1 MGKSFCHVD
10 TTERRLVKNMA
21 KEGVPW
27 STIQKITG
35 RTPDTINSIIKARGN
50 PTTKGAPVK
59 FKPKDVD
66 KVLKVLEGMVKE
78 ANAQKE
84 VTLDMVLKKA
94 GYEVSTKTAR
104 KGIKQRKVAFYKLK
118 EKPLLEPSDVKDRKK
133 FADDHKHRSAAR
145 WVVQPHAI
153 IDDKS
158 FQMTCHEQS
167 REYAARRSVRG
178 AYQKKGSMPKH
189 WLVKP
194 SSGANKAKFP
204 GIRVTAAVIKGK
216 IRVWKYTDGK
226 WNAKAAA
233 EMYKHALAPA
243 LKKAYPD
250 HKGPFTIIE
259 DNDPTGYKSKLG
271 IAAKKDARIIVD
283 CLPKRSPDLNV
294 LDYSLWHEINVRLR
308 KQERSFRKEKRETKE
323 EFKGRLRKTAMGLP
337 ASFVKAAVGSMKRRC
352 AKIADM
358 NGDLFTE

>member
-1 MGKSFCHVD
+1 MGKSCCQVD
-10 TTERRLVKNMA
+10 ATERRLVKGMS
-21 KEGVPW
+21 KEGIPW
-27 STIQKITG
+27 STIQKITS
-35 RTPDTINSIIKARGN
+35 RTPDTINSILKSDAT
-50 PTTKGAPVK
+50 PPLKGAPVK
-59 FKPKDVD
+59 FKAEDVE
-66 KVLKVLEGMVKE
+66 KVLKVLGAMVKK

-94 GYEVSTKTAR
+94 GYEVCKRTAR
-104 KGIKQRKVAFYKLK
+104 EGLKQRNVAFYKLK
-118 EKPLLEPSDVKDRKK
+118 EKPLLEPSDVKDRKI
-133 FADDHKHRSAAR
+133 FADDHKRRSASR

-158 FQMTCHEQS
+158 FQMTCHQKS
-167 REYAARRSVRG
+167 REFAARRSVRG
-178 AYQKKGSMPKH
+178 AYQKKGSMPKQ

-204 GIRVTAAVIKGK
+204 GVRVTAAVIKGK
-216 IRVWKYTDGK
+216 IRVWKYVHGK

-243 LKKAYPD
+243 LKKAYPK

-283 CLPKRSPDLNV
+283 CLPKRSSDLNV

-308 KQERSFRKEKRETKE
+308 QQERSFRKTKRETKE
-323 EFKGRLRKTAMGLP
+323 EFKERLRKTAMGLP
-337 ASFVKAAVGSMKRRC
+337 ASIVKAAVGSMKRRC
-352 AKIADM
+352 EKIADM